1 MKYGILI
8 LCLMLSGCV
17 KEWQN
22 PAESPPATKLSISS
36 LLLTP
41 AIYQMEGVK
50 TTGKIW
56 DLVYLTDEKYE
67 LKFKL
72 ADEDGYYIDIV
83 SEKGFEIGEGDIVE
97 VNGQFF
103 REYVKE
109 ENEYETF
116 IVAKNI
122 TVIRIRQ

>member
-8 LCLMLSGCV
+8 LCLVLSGCV

-22 PAESPPATKLSISS
+22 PDESPPATELSISS

-56 DLVYLTDEKYE
+56 GLTYLTDQKYE

-72 ADEDGYYIDIV
+72 ADEDGYYVNIF
-83 SEKGFEIGEGDIVE
+83 SESGFEIGEGDIVE

-103 REYVKE
+103 REYIKE
-109 ENEYETF
+109 DNRYETF

-122 TVIRIRQ
+122 TVIRTGQ